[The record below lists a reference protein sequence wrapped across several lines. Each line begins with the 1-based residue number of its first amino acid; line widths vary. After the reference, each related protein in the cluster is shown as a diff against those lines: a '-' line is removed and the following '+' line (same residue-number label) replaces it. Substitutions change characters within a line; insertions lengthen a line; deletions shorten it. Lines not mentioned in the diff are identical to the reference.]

1 MHHANTTSRTRLI
14 ARFCTESDVGTDVQR
29 VILRREG
36 KDVSTLVRLANVA
49 KTLKCQLVY

>member
-49 KTLKCQLVY
+49 ETLKCQLAY